1 MFRSS
6 LRGLVIVTTVVAL
19 AVLTAAGVAD
29 AQEGGVDDGPL
40 ESRYALTAWSAETG
54 ASPGDV
60 FAITEDRAGY
70 LWLGTQTGLVRFDGF
85 RFVVWNDD
93 AGAPVPG
100 PILAVAGARDGSLW
114 AGGSAGVFR
123 ISPAGVHRVS
133 AEAGFEG
140 SATALIEDRGG
151 AIWVGNRRGLF
162 RYADGRWTRVAENE
176 GFRGREVFSLLED
189 QSGQL
194 WVGSSSGVFR
204 RDDDGFELV
213 DARSTDVQ
221 GFAEDGTGSMWVT
234 DDAVIL
240 RRLGSATNAT
250 YDPGIRLPTSSF
262 KLLHDRQGRI
272 WVAALGGG
280 LLHLDHAGQPGSVV
294 QRFDYEHRMTGST
307 RSLYEDRE
315 GNIWVGLRGGLL
327 RLSEAMFR
335 SDVPLDGLT
344 QDGVRTMAVS
354 SDGSVWI
361 ATSHSVNRF
370 AGGQRTTYVLPQVLT
385 LHSDTHGVMWA
396 STPEGLWKFSDGQF
410 RRQPSPETIN
420 WGRVLA
426 MTTSNTGTFWVC
438 SSLTGV
444 TTWDGRP
451 ASEPEA
457 IKGAAGRPC
466 AVAYR
471 DRRGRIWIGF
481 GSGGGGGAALFEN
494 GRLHIFGTEDGLAP
508 GTAVAM
514 TEDRTGTVWLTTAGG
529 LNRYKDG
536 RFLSITPRNAPV
548 IDILPTLVEDDEGF
562 LWVGTASGSRMVRI
576 HPREADK
583 LEANPAA
590 ALEYSM
596 YDSSDGLS
604 QSPLSWRPG
613 VTGVRGGDARLWFAT
628 GLGMAIYD
636 PRTRPRV
643 LRVSAPQVEKVIADN
658 RSLPVNADLQVPNG
672 TSTLRIE
679 FGAISLSAA
688 SKVRFRYMLE
698 GLQNEWTMAGPMREA
713 VFTDLPGGS
722 YRFRVAAAYEGPW
735 TESPGLPIQV
745 APPFY
750 RTLWFLAMATGF
762 VLLLVAAAWWMRLR
776 SMRNQYALVFNERAR
791 LSREIHDT
799 LLQSLAAVGVELETI
814 ATQLDPSQN
823 HAIAGLRRLRRQV
836 GHALREGRESIVDL
850 RRDPMKRRNLV
861 QSLTDL
867 AETTTRNGLSTDFSV
882 EGRFDGGSDEMHTQ
896 LFRIA
901 QEAVVNARKHGHATE
916 VHMTL
921 RAEPGQV
928 VLRVEDNGSGFVP
941 GSSDDKAASVGEHL
955 GLLAMRERAERLQ
968 GRLAIDSVPGRGTT
982 IEATVPLPAH

>member
-1 MFRSS
+1 MYRN
-6 LRGLVIVTTVVAL
+6 RRTGVRL
-19 AVLTAAGVAD
+19 AVLLALCALTARSAFTETTAAG
-29 AQEGGVDDGPL
+29 EEPL
-40 ESRYALTAWSAETG
+40 ASRYALTAWSAETG

-60 FAITEDRAGY
+60 MAITQDRQGY

-85 RFVVWNDD
+85 RFVVWAD
-93 AGAPVPG
+93 ATGTPVPG
-100 PILAVAGARDGSLW
+100 PILAVTGARDGSVW
-114 AGGSAGVFR
+114 AGGSVGVFR
-123 ISPAGVHRVS
+123 ISQAGVHRAS
-133 AEAGFEG
+133 AEPGFEG
-140 SATALIEDRGG
+140 SATALLEDRRG

-162 RYADGRWTRVAENE
+162 RYADGRWTRIAEAE
-176 GFRGREVFSLLED
+176 GYRGREVFSLLED

-194 WVGSSSGVFR
+194 WVGSASGVFR
-204 RDDDGFELV
+204 RGDDGFELV
-213 DARSTDVQ
+213 DARSTNVQ
-221 GFAEDGTGSMWVT
+221 GFAEDSSGAMWVT

-240 RRLGSATNAT
+240 RRLGSQTNAT
-250 YDPGIRLPTSSF
+250 YDPGIRLPTSSW

-280 LLHLDHAGQPGSVV
+280 LLHLDHAGQPDAMV

-335 SDVPLDGLT
+335 SDAPLDGLT

-370 AGGQRTTYVLPQVLT
+370 VGGRRTTYALPQVLN
-385 LHSDTHGVMWA
+385 LHSDPQGVMWA
-396 STPEGLWKFSDGQF
+396 STPEGLWRFRDGQF
-410 RRQPSPETIN
+410 RRQPAPESIN

-426 MTTSNTGTFWVC
+426 MTTSNSGTFWLC
-438 SSLTGV
+438 SSLTGL
-444 TTWDGRP
+444 TTWDGQP
-451 ASEPEA
+451 DSAP
-457 IKGAAGRPC
+457 GALKDVAGRPC
-466 AVAYR
+466 SVAYR

-494 GRLHIFGTEDGLAP
+494 GRLRTFGTTDGLAP
-508 GTAVAM
+508 GTAVAI
-514 TEDRTGTVWLTTAGG
+514 TEDRSGSVWLTTAGG

-536 RFLSITPRNAPV
+536 RFLAVTAPQV
-548 IDILPTLVEDDEGF
+548 PLTDILPTLVEDDEGF
-562 LWVGTASGSRMVRI
+562 LWIGTSSGSRMVRM

-583 LEANPAA
+583 LEANPSAP
-590 ALEYSM
+590 LEYSL

-628 GLGMAIYD
+628 GLGMATYD
-636 PRTRPRV
+636 PRVRPRTP
-643 LRVSAPQVEKVIADN
+643 RVSAPQIEGVIADGRQLAAN
-658 RSLPVNADLQVPNG
+658 EELTLPNG
-672 TSTLRIE
+672 TSTLRVE

-698 GLQNEWTMAGPMREA
+698 GLQSEWTVAGPAREA
-713 VFTDLPGGS
+713 VFTDLPSGN

-735 TESPGLPIQV
+735 AEAEGLALQV

-750 RTLWFLAMATGF
+750 RTAGFLAMATAT
-762 VLLLVAAAWWMRLR
+762 LLTLLAAAWWMRLR
-776 SMRNQYALVFNERAR
+776 SVRGQYALVFAERAR

-814 ATQLDPSQN
+814 ATQLDPSQG
-823 HAIAGLRRLRRQV
+823 HAITGLRRLRRQV

-850 RRDPMKRRNLV
+850 RRDPMKRRGLV

-867 AETTTRNGLSTDFSV
+867 AETTTRSGLVTEFAMQ
-882 EGRFDGGSDEMHTQ
+882 GRLDGGSDELDVQ

-916 VHMTL
+916 VHVTL
-921 RAEPGQV
+921 QAQPGQV
-928 VLRVEDNGSGFVP
+928 VLRVEDNGQGFEP
-941 GSSDDKAASVGEHL
+941 GSSDKAAAVGEHL

-968 GRLAIDSVPGRGTT
+968 GRLAIDSTPGRGTT